1 MVEGGSQSHDGPRAG
16 GVVAD
21 HFATLRGAKG
31 RVLWAQV
38 TLQLVVPV
46 VAGAAVI
53 YFAVR
58 LTIVGELI
66 AGSAVIAGLL
76 FGLVI
81 FIFQLRLGLTTDP
94 RVQSK
99 TAVPELIDQ
108 LFSNVLYAVVTSF
121 TFVVAAVLF
130 AALEPIDSKTN
141 EALGLEPWMGAVLV
155 ALGLHLLA
163 VIYMCIRRTRRA
175 YLELRR

>member
-1 MVEGGSQSHDGPRAG
+1 MVDGGSQRHDGPRRG
-16 GVVAD
+16 GVVTD
-21 HFATLRGAKG
+21 HLATLRGVGG

-38 TLQLVVPV
+38 TLQLVLPI

-53 YFAVR
+53 YFSVR
-58 LTIVGELI
+58 LAIVGELI

-108 LFSNVLYAVVTSF
+108 LFSNVLYAVVASF
-121 TFVVAAVLF
+121 AFVIAAVLF
-130 AALEPIDSKTN
+130 AALEPVDIKTGD
-141 EALGLEPWMGAVLV
+141 ALGLEPWMSAVLV
-155 ALGLHLLA
+155 VLGLHLLA

-175 YLELRR
+175 YLELRG